1 MWKQWCL
8 NLVSPFLCTQLVYCS
23 CLTDNSCGSI
33 PTWITCIQFAAIP
46 DPTPR
51 CLYYCSC
58 TVAVTW
64 RIGSRI
70 ETGLQYKICLRL
82 SRLWWLVRV
91 SISPLSSPPSPVISV
106 PYMPQATAPPVSA
119 PPPLAT
125 PSQSTPAPDRV
136 ILTADKVE
144 SVKGLRRTMVK
155 TMTLSGQVPQ
165 FGYCDEINLNEL
177 VQ

>member
-1 MWKQWCL
+1 M
-8 NLVSPFLCTQLVYCS
+8 
-23 CLTDNSCGSI
+23 
-33 PTWITCIQFAAIP
+33 
-46 DPTPR
+46 
-51 CLYYCSC
+51 
-58 TVAVTW
+58 
-64 RIGSRI
+64 
-70 ETGLQYKICLRL
+70 
-82 SRLWWLVRV
+82 

-106 PYMPQATAPPVSA
+106 PYVAQPTAPPVSA

-125 PSQSTPAPDRV
+125 PSQSAPAPDRV

-155 TMTLSGQVPQ
+155 TMTLSGQIPQ